1 MSSLRRRRKQFWSLD
16 VSRREIRKRSQG
28 NQSDLRLKTFRRR
41 KYGHN
46 KFISDRRCNRHLGC
60 RLGLR
65 DRADP
70 EPAKPESNPDPAN
83 PEFHPEPGPAKPR
96 TTTAETELLAED
108 ETVSNAG
115 HAERDSAGGP
125 AGATRRA
132 GRDERC
138 ATG

>member
-16 VSRREIRKRSQG
+16 VSRREIRKRSQR

-41 KYGHN
+41 EYGHN

-70 EPAKPESNPDPAN
+70 EPAN

-132 GRDERC
+132 G
-138 ATG
+138 

>member
-65 DRADP
+65 GRAD
-70 EPAKPESNPDPAN
+70 
-83 PEFHPEPGPAKPR
+83 PGPAKPR

-138 ATG
+138 A